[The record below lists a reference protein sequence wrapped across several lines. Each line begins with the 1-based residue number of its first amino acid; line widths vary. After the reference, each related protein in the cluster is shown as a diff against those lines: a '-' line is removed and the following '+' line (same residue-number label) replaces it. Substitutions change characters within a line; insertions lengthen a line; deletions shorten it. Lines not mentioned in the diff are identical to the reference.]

1 MDLFGTGSVISTF
14 DLPSHLN
21 DLCSRLPIG
30 TSYTSDNLIQNHT
43 LFPYYAPFLP
53 SHRAKKVKEMMKGS
67 NGSGIHASIGIMA
80 SSTGIK
86 STLFFCLK
94 CYEMDIFKY
103 GEPYWHRTHQ
113 LPGVYICPA
122 HNEIL
127 MSLDSLEFN
136 RHVYLSLPI
145 QLESVKYGPSIKNEI
160 LKSSKIIDVLS
171 NLAQD
176 SERLLAQ
183 GNFYN
188 LYFSKSLYL
197 SRLKQLGYV
206 TINELIRQAKL
217 FEQFHLYFGE
227 DTLNFLDCSLKG
239 DSTWI
244 TLVTRKARRFVHP
257 VKSLLFIRFLYG
269 SLQECMNHKSHFH
282 PFGDG
287 PWPCLNR
294 AADHYGKKVIT
305 DCHITACSDTRRP
318 VGTFSCECGFVYS
331 RRGPDQDEQ
340 DKYKIGRIKS
350 FGELWINRLDYLI
363 SEERISYRTAAKI
376 LGVDPKTVI
385 KYANRF
391 NNQSENK
398 KVNIKTL
405 TYKKNDKGQDIPVK
419 PQRKEIKPKQRVN
432 WELRDLEISILI
444 EEECKKMLNSTEK
457 PIRITLSNMARRIGL
472 SSLLFKKK
480 NILPVSMS
488 ILDKYQ
494 ESIEA
499 FQIRRIHW
507 VTKQLNE
514 WPIKRWK
521 IEKLA
526 GLRPRYSNLVND
538 EINKLII
545 STPLSDCFPESEA
558 NRFCHH

>member
-1 MDLFGTGSVISTF
+1 
-14 DLPSHLN
+14 
-21 DLCSRLPIG
+21 
-30 TSYTSDNLIQNHT
+30 
-43 LFPYYAPFLP
+43 
-53 SHRAKKVKEMMKGS
+53 MMKGS

-86 STLFFCLK
+86 STLFFCPK
-94 CYEMDIFKY
+94 CYEMDISKY

-113 LPGVYICPA
+113 LSGVFICPA

-160 LKSSKIIDVLS
+160 LKSSKIMDVLS

-206 TINELIRQAKL
+206 TINEHIRQAKL
-217 FEQFHLYFGE
+217 LEQFHLYFGE

-257 VKSLLFIRFLYG
+257 VKSLLFIEFLYG
-269 SLQECMNHKSHFH
+269 SLQECINHKNHFH
-282 PFGDG
+282 PFGDE

-294 AADHYGKKVIT
+294 ASDHYGKKVIT
-305 DCHITACSDTRRP
+305 HCHITACSDTRRP

-350 FGELWINRLDYLI
+350 FGQLWLKKLDQLI
-363 SEERISYRTAAKI
+363 HEERLSYRAASKI

-385 KYANRF
+385 KYANRLQ
-391 NNQSENK
+391 NQENK
-398 KVNIKTL
+398 KVITQAL
-405 TYKKNDKGQDIPVK
+405 TYKKYTKGQEIPVK
-419 PQRKEIKPKQRVN
+419 PEKKEIKPKQRVN

-457 PIRITLSNMARRIGL
+457 PIRITLSNVARRIGL
-472 SSLLFKKK
+472 SSLVFKKK
-480 NILPVSMS
+480 NMLSVSMS
-488 ILDKYQ
+488 ILDKYK
-494 ESIEA
+494 ESIEQY
-499 FQIRRIHW
+499 QIRRVNW
-507 VTKQLNE
+507 VVQQFNE

-526 GLRPRYSNLVND
+526 GLRPGYSNLVND
-538 EINKLII
+538 EINKLIL
-545 STPLSDCFPESEA
+545 STSLADFFIESEA
-558 NRFCHH
+558 NWYCHH